1 MNSADNNVLY
11 TVMAVILIVWAGIA
25 AYMFSLDRRLKK
37 IEKEINGGK

>member
-37 IEKEINGGK
+37 IEKEINGVK